1 MLAYPEPAIVLI
13 QTHFYY
19 PYQFHGAP
27 ISSAYT
33 VNLDRRM
40 LDKILYVADKK
51 WYACTI
57 TTVCFITLLTNRY
70 NEKINTANLNPFWV
84 THGRTLLFIE

>member
-51 WYACTI
+51 
-57 TTVCFITLLTNRY
+57 
-70 NEKINTANLNPFWV
+70 
-84 THGRTLLFIE
+84 